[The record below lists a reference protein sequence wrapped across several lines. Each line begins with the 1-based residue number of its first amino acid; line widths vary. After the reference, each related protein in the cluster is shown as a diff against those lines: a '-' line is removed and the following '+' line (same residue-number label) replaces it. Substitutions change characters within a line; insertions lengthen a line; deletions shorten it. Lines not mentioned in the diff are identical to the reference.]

1 MNQLTRF
8 AILAVFCHGRT
19 SKCDALQL
27 QKTFLQSKNKVS
39 QSSKNSICCAM
50 SNDDKVQDLMD
61 RADRLRQQAQD
72 IRSSLPPDLTSVT
85 SLDVEPQCASE
96 WTIKST
102 EKNIGYRLYLDI
114 GRDPGTWM
122 DPRWGASGKR
132 IALSLDV
139 VLCSDRVANTTT
151 QAKMVKD
158 NFTGKSTPVYQL
170 ESAQSARLR
179 NGFDRM
185 KCNGGGYRIDMA
197 NDGQTVRFFIE
208 VEGKDG
214 AEYGDI
220 SIPKGCLYFSLP
232 CFGQGAKQLSS
243 RDGLISV
250 RQVGWH
256 TGFRREESR
265 IIGSFRASSIEKAN
279 KQDKY

>member
-1 MNQLTRF
+1 MNQMICFT
-8 AILAVFCHGRT
+8 ILVVICVGRAN
-19 SKCDALQL
+19 KCDALLVQ
-27 QKTFLQSKNKVS
+27 QTFHRSTNNVS
-39 QSSKNSICCAM
+39 RSSKHSISGAM
-50 SNDDKVQDLMD
+50 SNDDTVQDLMD

-72 IRSSLPPDLTSVT
+72 IRSSLPADLTIVT
-85 SLDVEPQCASE
+85 TLDLIPRYESE
-96 WTIKST
+96 WTVKSS
-102 EKNIGYRLYLDI
+102 EKGTGYRLYLDI

-132 IALSLDV
+132 IELSLDV
-139 VLCSDRVANTTT
+139 VLYADKVASTTI

-158 NFTGKSTPVYQL
+158 NFAGKSTPVYQL

-197 NDGQTVRFFIE
+197 NDGQTARFFIE
-208 VEGKDG
+208 VEGKEG

-232 CFGQGAKQLSS
+232 CFGQGANQLSS
-243 RDGLISV
+243 REGLISV

-265 IIGSFRASSIEKAN
+265 IIGSFRASPIEKAT
-279 KQDKY
+279 KQDKF